1 MKHFIILQW
10 TDDGFIDFV
19 DTSTNENYSDSLSKP
34 TGRTKFYEHTDV
46 FMGRR
51 KPAYTTYIDH
61 SEHSQ
66 SKAHIIH
73 YVSVST
79 YRSNPLIALL
89 QSKSDNPYLDG
100 LDSASV
106 GECGS
111 KTRVTRECPTKDRP
125 YE

>member
-1 MKHFIILQW
+1 
-10 TDDGFIDFV
+10 
-19 DTSTNENYSDSLSKP
+19 
-34 TGRTKFYEHTDV
+34 
-46 FMGRR
+46 MGRR
-51 KPAYTTYIDH
+51 KPAYTAYID
-61 SEHSQ
+61 HSQ

-89 QSKSDNPYLDG
+89 QSKSDNPSLDG

-111 KTRVTRECPTKDRP
+111 KTRVTRECPTMDRP